1 MKSLFPEYEYDPPGA
16 LPTLT
21 ACERAARFGP
31 QALSLPELWEV
42 LLGPTRRRSCLSELT
57 LADLAI
63 STSTTLRQRFGLTE
77 RETLI
82 LQTIQELALRW
93 NRPPTEPASSITSP
107 QEVAHLLLP
116 RLRYREQEEFCV
128 LLLNTKNRLIAE
140 VTVSVG
146 SLDRSLAHPRE
157 VFREA
162 VRHNAAGILLVHNH
176 PSGDP
181 QPSPE
186 DLQLTQQLRQAGD
199 LLGIELMDHL
209 ILGDGHWV
217 SLREKGML

>member
-1 MKSLFPEYEYDPPGA
+1 M
-16 LPTLT
+16 
-21 ACERAARFGP
+21 
-31 QALSLPELWEV
+31 
-42 LLGPTRRRSCLSELT
+42 LLGPTRRNASFPELT
-57 LADLAI
+57 LADLA
-63 STSTTLRQRFGLTE
+63 TSTPITLRQRFGLTE

-82 LQTIQELALRW
+82 LQAVQELAFRW
-93 NRPPTEPASSITSP
+93 NRPPPEPAPSITSP

-146 SLDRSLAHPRE
+146 SLDCSLAHPRE

-186 DLQLTQQLRQAGD
+186 DLHLTQQLRQAGK
-199 LLGIELMDHL
+199 LLGIEVMDHL
-209 ILGDGHWV
+209 ILGEGHWI